1 MVNTIENTKNTFLSL
16 INEVVDLG
24 LWLIPLFLV
33 ILYIYD
39 KYVQRKHQLL
49 INYPIIGRM
58 RYVFEA
64 LREPLRQYFADEKFY
79 ESRDKIDWVYK
90 AAKDLPNFM
99 SFSLSQPFLGS
110 RFVVK
115 HSSHVLNESEVNQD
129 LGLIFGEK
137 RPKPFKS
144 ASSIIRSAM
153 SDGALSP
160 EGIRAFSL
168 GSTLGHFP
176 VNTGEGGLTSNFFY
190 THRPDTKNMEYLEIV
205 KGNWLAEL
213 AFKITAFIF
222 NRSLAIRFYRRLVL
236 NSDTENT
243 YLYDQASHLLFRINW
258 NAPLEVFP
266 KEVPSDMPDI
276 ILQIGS
282 GLYGVRDYEG
292 NFDFDRYCKVMRFC
306 RMTEI
311 KIAQGA
317 KQTGGKL
324 AAGKVSHDIAYYR
337 GVEAHK
343 NLISPNRFPYAS
355 TDSELLDF
363 ITNLQEISGKPVG
376 MKIVISD
383 DSNVRSLAEEM
394 SVRKREQKSN
404 PDFITVDSGDGGSAT
419 APLELM
425 SAVGLTTLNALYI
438 LDTVMKDY
446 GLREDVK
453 LIASGK
459 ILTPD
464 DVVITLAMGA
474 DAVGIARGFMM
485 SSGCIRARMCSGS
498 GTHQCPIGLATQN
511 PKIRASFLV
520 VRKAG
525 EIANYHNNLLKGIK
539 NMLAVMGIKNIHD
552 LNRSYLTFRNESGEI
567 YFDVDVYFHQK
578 FHH

>member
-1 MVNTIENTKNTFLSL
+1 MFEIIGKTFINSLDILMGILLFTIA
-16 INEVVDLG
+16 I
-24 LWLIPLFLV
+24 LF
-33 ILYIYD
+33 IYD
-39 KYVQRKHQLL
+39 RYIQRKHQLL
-49 INYPIIGRM
+49 INYPVIGRM
-58 RYVFEA
+58 RYLFEA

-90 AAKDLPNFM
+90 AAKDVPNFM
-99 SFSLSQPFLGS
+99 SFSLSQPFSGA

-129 LGLIFGEK
+129 LGVTFGE
-137 RPKPFKS
+137 RRSSPFKTTTP
-144 ASSIIRSAM
+144 ILRSAM

-160 EGIRAFSL
+160 EGIRAFAM
-168 GSTLGHFP
+168 GSTIGHFP

-190 THRPDTKNMEYLEIV
+190 THRPDPKNMEYLEIIE
-205 KGNWLAEL
+205 GNWLAET
-213 AFKITAFIF
+213 AFKLIASIF
-222 NRSLAIRFYRRLVL
+222 NRGLAIKTYRRILL
-236 NSDTENT
+236 NTNTENT
-243 YLYDQASHLLFRINW
+243 YLYDPISHMLFRINW
-258 NAPLEVFP
+258 NAPLEKFP
-266 KEVPSDMPDI
+266 TEVPSDMPD
-276 ILQIGS
+276 LVFQIGS
-282 GLYGVRDYEG
+282 GLYGVRDKEG
-292 NFDFDRYCKVMRFC
+292 NFDFDRYAKIMRFC

-324 AAGKVSHDIAYYR
+324 AAEKVSYDIAYYR
-337 GVEAHK
+337 GVEPHQ

-355 TDSELLDF
+355 TDEELLDF
-363 ITNLQEISGKPVG
+363 IAKLQDFSGKPVG

-383 DSNVRSLAEEM
+383 DSNVRTLAERMAE
-394 SVRKREQKSN
+394 RKRSNKNN

-425 SAVGLTTLNALYI
+425 STVGLTTLNALYI

-446 GLREDVK
+446 GLRDDLK

-485 SSGCIRARMCSGS
+485 SGGCIRARMCAGTGS
-498 GTHQCPIGLATQN
+498 HKCPVGLATQD
-511 PKIRASFLV
+511 PKLRASFLV

-539 NMLAVMGIKNIHD
+539 NMMAVMGIKNISD
-552 LNRSYLTFRNESGEI
+552 LNQDYLTFINESGEI
-567 YFDVDVYFHQK
+567 YFDVNIYFHQK